1 MSKDKATQADV
12 RLATADLL
20 HTLANAR
27 RAAKGLP
34 PKGVPPMP
42 DMPHPSEDLGAWM
55 GGLFSGKGS
64 A

>member
-27 RAAKGLP
+27 RAAKGQP
-34 PKGVPPMP
+34 PKGVMP
-42 DMPHPSEDLGAWM
+42 EMPHASDDVPGWL